1 VHAPDPLE
9 LRRGTDDLTGRL
21 DAWRGDEPVAA
32 LLESAGPTATSVS
45 LLGRQIPIDPA
56 DIRALLDALVAHAP
70 SGLELVTTDPLVR
83 DIARRHGFAGPLRG
97 ALAPGAASAPAP
109 LDHPGALRD
118 AIQQL
123 LPGIDVGM
131 EARVGA
137 TRGLFRRAASGV
149 ARTVNLFAAPD
160 VQSPSVRFSVPFRED
175 LLVESVARCVEMTI
189 EIGRRCGRAASHVRR
204 VSFDYSDSQLL
215 SGQHAGSADRVSGT
229 IHMNASLASVEG
241 LTTMETIRAKRGGGG
256 SAGVRPPFNQI
267 DGTTAHEMWHQM
279 EGAIEG
285 RHAMDGIELRRA
297 LGEALGVETLERAVN
312 GGRGQASEAWRAARE
327 RLVEE
332 VSPYAA
338 TAPVEATAEMF
349 KLWWCGSGA
358 LSPVVRRFGELAG
371 PLLAAYDAE

>member
-1 VHAPDPLE
+1 M
-9 LRRGTDDLTGRL
+9 
-21 DAWRGDEPVAA
+21 
-32 LLESAGPTATSVS
+32 S
-45 LLGRQIPIDPA
+45 LLGRRIPIDEA
-56 DIRALLDALVAHAP
+56 DVRALLDTLVDYAP
-70 SGLELVTTDPLVR
+70 NGLELVTTDPLVR
-83 DIARRHGFAGPLRG
+83 DVARRHGFTGPLRG
-97 ALAPGAASAPAP
+97 PLTPGGASVAAP
-109 LDHPGALRD
+109 LDDPVALRD
-118 AIQQL
+118 AVQQL
-123 LPGIDVGM
+123 LPGIAVDM
-131 EARVGA
+131 EAHVGA
-137 TRGLFRRAASGV
+137 TRGFFRRAASGV
-149 ARTVNLFAAPD
+149 AKTVNLFAAPAAD
-160 VQSPSVRFSVPFRED
+160 APRVRFSVPLRAD
-175 LLVESVARCVEMTI
+175 VLVESVARCLEMTI

-215 SGQHAGSADRVSGT
+215 GGRHAGSADRVSGT

-241 LTTMETIRAKRGGGG
+241 LTAMEIQRAQRGGGG
-256 SAGVRPPFNQI
+256 SAGVPPPFNQI

-312 GGRGQASEAWRAARE
+312 GGRGSAPEAWKAAHA

-358 LSPVVRRFGELAG
+358 LSPIVRRFGELAG
-371 PLLAAYDAE
+371 PMLATYDAE